1 MANTVSLLANAVE
14 RHRQQD
20 LTAAAG
26 LYEQIIRRDP
36 RHFFAHHALGAIHAA
51 AGRIDAALPLLSRA
65 AQLAPDHAEAQA
77 NLGAALIEAQRLDE
91 AEAAIRRAMALA
103 PEASEPLNH
112 WAKLQ
117 GRRDKWDDAVLAYR
131 QALQQVPE
139 DPVAAFNLGNALF
152 QAGQI
157 ADAVAALRQAVRLAP
172 NSARARTGLGLALAE
187 SGEYQAGLVQ
197 IRRAIALD
205 SGDPAG
211 HQAEYGLLLAA
222 GDWRDGFEKYESRS
236 LGAERFFFHHG
247 LAQPLWQGQDLAGKR
262 ILLHAEQGLGDTL
275 MLVRYVAMVRARG
288 PAQIILSVQP
298 ALAELLA
305 ANSEAD
311 LVLPFGAVLPD
322 FDLHCPL
329 MSLPR
334 LFGTVVETVPRAP
347 DYLRR
352 HLTRRP
358 EVETMIAGLPRPR
371 IGLAWSANL
380 QALTGRRRSLPL
392 ERLAPILALPGAS
405 FLVLHTELSAAERAA
420 LAGMSQVTLL
430 DRGFADT
437 AAAIDA
443 LDLVVTVDTSI
454 AHLAGGLGR
463 PCWILLSQRA
473 DWRWLQRGDDTPWY
487 PTARLFRQPDGTG
500 WAPVIDAVRRAL
512 RDDYGVPSAT

>member
-1 MANTVSLLANAVE
+1 MANTDSLLASAVE

-20 LTAAAG
+20 LTAAAA

-65 AQLAPDHAEAQA
+65 VQLAPDHAEAQA

-91 AEAAIRRAMALA
+91 AEAPIRRALALD
-103 PEASEPLNH
+103 PEAAEPLNH

-117 GRRDKWDDAVLAYR
+117 GRRDQWDEAVPAYRRVLAL
-131 QALQQVPE
+131 APD
-139 DPVAAFNLGNALF
+139 DPIAAFNLGNALF
-152 QAGQI
+152 QAGKV
-157 ADAVAALRQAVRLAP
+157 AEAVAALRQAVRLAP
-172 NSARARTGLGLALAE
+172 HSARARTGLGLALAE
-187 SGEYQAGLVQ
+187 SGDRAAGLMQ

-205 SGDPAG
+205 PGDPAAY
-211 HQAEYGLLLAA
+211 QAEYGLLLAA
-222 GDWRDGFEKYESRS
+222 GEWREGFEKYENRSR
-236 LGAERFFFHHG
+236 GPGRFFFHHG
-247 LAQPLWQGQDLAGKR
+247 LAEPPWQGQDLAGKR
-262 ILLHAEQGLGDTL
+262 LLLHAEQGLGDTL
-275 MLVRYVAMVRARG
+275 MLVRYLPMVRAKG

-305 ANSEAD
+305 AGSDAD
-311 LVLPFGAVLPD
+311 LVLPFGAVLPE

-329 MSLPR
+329 MSLP
-334 LFGTVVETVPRAP
+334 LIFGTRVETVPPAP
-347 DYLRR
+347 GYLRR
-352 HLTRRP
+352 HLTPRP
-358 EVETMIAGLPRPR
+358 EIGTMIADLPRPR

-380 QALTGRRRSLPL
+380 QAATGRRRSVPL
-392 ERLAPILALPGAS
+392 ALLASILALPAS

-420 LAGMSQVTLL
+420 LAGTERVAVL

-443 LDLVVTVDTSI
+443 LDLVVTIDTSI

-463 PCWILLSQRA
+463 PCWILLPQRA
-473 DWRWLQRGDDTPWY
+473 DWRWLERGDDTPWY
-487 PTARLFRQPDGTG
+487 PMARLFRQHDGAG
-500 WAPVIDAVRRAL
+500 WAPVIERVLEAL
-512 RDDYGVPSAT
+512 RRDLSGGR